1 LTHFPIIESL
11 EENCMIDKDSRSRT
25 FVENVLALLEERFPW
40 LGKESDDQ
48 VSGADTVDELS
59 DLHRSLTDERTA
71 ERSKSQD
78 TDQ

>member
-1 LTHFPIIESL
+1 LTHFPIVEFL

-48 VSGADTVDELS
+48 VSGADTVDELA
-59 DLHRSLTDERTA
+59 DLHRSLIEGRSA
-71 ERSKSQD
+71 EQRKRPETEQ
-78 TDQ
+78 